1 MELKQL
7 YREIVNEHNLR
18 PVHRGKLENPDLVMR
33 GINPSCGD
41 DITLQ
46 LKIENGVIT
55 EEFFSYVNPEEP
67 FDAFNT
73 QLTGIS
79 AETVASAPTF
89 PELWPRGRPFVL
101 RFAAQNTWSQFYFY
115 IF

>member
-18 PVHRGKLENPDLVMR
+18 PVHRGKLENSDLVMR

-55 EEFFSYVNPEEP
+55 DGKYVGSGC
-67 FDAFNT
+67 AIS
-73 QLTGIS
+73 GIHKQIRYDR
-79 AETVASAPTF
+79 
-89 PELWPRGRPFVL
+89 WI
-101 RFAAQNTWSQFYFY
+101 NTWQHLNSAGFGQYRGHRSCAAGNAFAL
-115 IF
+115 

>member
-18 PVHRGKLENPDLVMR
+18 PVHKGKLENPDLVMR

-46 LKIENGVIT
+46 LKVENGVIT
-55 EEFFSYVNPEEP
+55 DGKYIGSGSLQILSVTYRFS
-67 FDAFNT
+67 
-73 QLTGIS
+73 IK
-79 AETVASAPTF
+79 
-89 PELWPRGRPFVL
+89 L
-101 RFAAQNTWSQFYFY
+101 R
-115 IF
+115 